1 MYKSNSYISRPP
13 IFKVKNRIFHH
24 FLVEEVTFRQIE
36 IYQKLISYF
45 WECIENEILHLTN
58 LYLNAECESRLSKP
72 KEHRIARKEQ
82 DRA

>member
-1 MYKSNSYISRPP
+1 MEM
-13 IFKVKNRIFHH
+13 F
-24 FLVEEVTFRQIE
+24 
-36 IYQKLISYF
+36 QKLISYF

-72 KEHRIARKEQ
+72 KEHRIASK